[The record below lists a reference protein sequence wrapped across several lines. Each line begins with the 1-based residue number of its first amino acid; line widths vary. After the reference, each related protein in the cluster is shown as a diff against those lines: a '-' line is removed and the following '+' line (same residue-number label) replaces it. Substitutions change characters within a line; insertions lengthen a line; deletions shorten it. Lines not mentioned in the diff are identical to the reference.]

1 MLDYLYLVIGYR
13 YICPWT
19 FCLLAYF
26 HIVKSIQILYRTMDW
41 IIQSSFS
48 MQSYGKQLS
57 LFYDQYQSFI
67 PPNPNVHKWKQ
78 ICEYTQAD
86 TLLEWGPNEHFLEYQ
101 ILQQKKTLSLIH
113 PTQSHSIPPNPTI
126 DVLMLKLIGF
136 IFGTETMMSQKNCQG
151 WMVGVWDGNVGTHP
165 TPIPLQSHQ
174 DL

>member
-1 MLDYLYLVIGYR
+1 
-13 YICPWT
+13 
-19 FCLLAYF
+19 
-26 HIVKSIQILYRTMDW
+26 MDW

-67 PPNPNVHKWKQ
+67 PPNPSVQKWKK

-101 ILQQKKTLSLIH
+101 ILQKTLWLIH

-126 DVLMLKLIGF
+126 DVLMLKLIAF
-136 IFGTETMMSQKNCQG
+136 IFGTETIMSQKNCQG
-151 WMVGVWDGNVGTHP
+151 WMVGPVLELLPLAVVSGGQVQIRWAGLAWHWEYQIKRDSKWVHP
-165 TPIPLQSHQ
+165 HLDYP
-174 DL
+174 

>member
-1 MLDYLYLVIGYR
+1 
-13 YICPWT
+13 
-19 FCLLAYF
+19 
-26 HIVKSIQILYRTMDW
+26 
-41 IIQSSFS
+41 

-67 PPNPNVHKWKQ
+67 PPNPNVHKWKK

-86 TLLEWGPNEHFLEYQ
+86 TFLGDQMNVSWYT
-101 ILQQKKTLSLIH
+101 ILQKTLWLIH

-151 WMVGVWDGNVGTHP
+151 WMVGVKS
-165 TPIPLQSHQ
+165 PLS
-174 DL
+174 DFCIVNAAADV